1 MQSQLFFYH
10 TTKTPDKYSRRKLK
24 VKFLK
29 LQNFKVCMSKI
40 YLLGGENTHKRD
52 AEKVNQRAF
61 NDAGELP
68 KILVFSWARAS
79 FDNTYAKNKIIFDY
93 FRSLGASTINTVNY
107 SNTTSEIKD
116 KIAQSDLI
124 YLTGGVPSMLI
135 ERLKKLDVDS
145 LLKDFKGVIVGR
157 SAGAL
162 ALCKKCVITYRSTS
176 EVKIIDG
183 LGLVNLTL
191 KAHYRLGWDR
201 ELIELSKTQDIFA
214 VPKGSA
220 LIYDNGNL
228 STINNVYFF
237 HKGKRQILS

>member
-1 MQSQLFFYH
+1 M
-10 TTKTPDKYSRRKLK
+10 P
-24 VKFLK
+24 
-29 LQNFKVCMSKI
+29 KI

-61 NDAGELP
+61 NDAGEAP

-107 SNTTSEIKD
+107 SSTNAEIRD
-116 KIAQSDLI
+116 KMAQSDLV
-124 YLTGGVPSMLI
+124 YLTGGVTSVLI
-135 ERLKKLDVDS
+135 ERLKNLGVDC
-145 LLKDFKGVIVGR
+145 LLRDFKGVIVGR

-162 ALCKKCVITYRSTS
+162 ALCSKCVITYRSTS

-183 LGLVNLTL
+183 VGLVDLTL
-191 KAHYRLGWDR
+191 KAHYKVGWDR
-201 ELIELSKTQDIFA
+201 ELIELSKTKDIFA

-220 LIYDNGNL
+220 LVCHNGKL
-228 STINNVYFF
+228 SAINNVYVF
-237 HKGKRQILS
+237 HNGERQIFR